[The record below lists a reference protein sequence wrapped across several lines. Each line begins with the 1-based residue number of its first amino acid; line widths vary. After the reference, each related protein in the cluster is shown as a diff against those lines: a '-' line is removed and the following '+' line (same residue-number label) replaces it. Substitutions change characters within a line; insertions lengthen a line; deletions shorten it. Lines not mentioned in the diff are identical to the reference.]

1 MLSHILYIYLGV
13 DDPIS
18 YSLGLGPDC
27 NTTCPGDDS
36 EGCGGDRLRF
46 VRFCF
51 FFHLVIFSDIISQSR
66 RAVLFNVF
74 PAPEKVTFEVEAD
87 SSVPDNKK
95 IFNFV
100 LCLCLV
106 WISGSF

>member
-46 VRFCF
+46 VRFWF
-51 FFHLVIFSDIISQSR
+51 FFSTLSFLATLSVRVEGQFYSTFSRPQKKLRLKWRLIHRYPITRKSLT
-66 RAVLFNVF
+66 LF
-74 PAPEKVTFEVEAD
+74 
-87 SSVPDNKK
+87 
-95 IFNFV
+95 FV
-100 LCLCLV
+100 YV
-106 WISGSF
+106 